1 MNRLL
6 LLFFFCAFASC
17 TNYGQLTFLSKLP
30 RVLNENS
37 GLVALDSTSVW
48 IIEDGSNKDNIYKVD
63 LQGNLLKTFE
73 VRNAKN
79 RDWEDLASDSQG
91 NVYIADTGN
100 NAHKREEFIIYK
112 LPDPRKATG
121 DKIDAEKI
129 RFRYQVVPGHEGTKE
144 YPTHDSE
151 ALFYKDGALYVI
163 TKDRGR
169 PFTGLA
175 NIYKVPAV
183 KGSYEAEWIGSFTPC
198 RERGICEVTAA
209 AISPDGNTLALLG
222 YGKLWVFTDYTTDDF
237 TKGTMRSINL
247 GATTQLE
254 SLDFLNPN
262 TLLLSDE
269 KMGATGRNLYSYRLD

>member
-1 MNRLL
+1 MNKLL
-6 LLFFFCAFASC
+6 SLFLCCALASC

-37 GLVALDSTSVW
+37 GLVVLDSTSAW
-48 IIEDGSNKDNIYKVD
+48 IIEDGSNEDKIYEVD
-63 LQGNLLKTFE
+63 LKGNLLKEFK

-79 RDWEDLASDSQG
+79 QDWEDLASDSEG

-100 NAHKREEFIIYK
+100 NAHKRKEFIIYK

-129 RFRYQVVPGHEGTKE
+129 HFRYQAVPGPNGKKT
-144 YPTHDSE
+144 YPSHDSE
-151 ALFYKDGALYVI
+151 ALFYKDGALYLI

-183 KGSYEAEWIGSFTPC
+183 KGTYEAQWVGSFIPC

-209 AISPDGNTLALLG
+209 AISPEGNTLALLG
-222 YGKLWVFTDYTTDDF
+222 YGRLWVFTGFISDDF
-237 TKGTMRSINL
+237 TEGNLRSINL

-254 SLDFLNPN
+254 SLDFLNPH

-269 KMGATGRNLYSYRLD
+269 KLGATGRNLYSFRLD